1 MPTGGF
7 LKKNHQN
14 TDKRLGGIMVNKI
27 LTGLKTALSI
37 ISMGRLVKKEIEG
50 VLNETQTDVQKLE
63 QEKLQKK
70 HRNPRR

>member
-1 MPTGGF
+1 
-7 LKKNHQN
+7 
-14 TDKRLGGIMVNKI
+14 MVNKI